1 MRHRRVLAA
10 AAAILLMILCWHG
23 NVDRASRPENRDK
36 QCANRHHVLLA
47 HVLVPCARY
56 LSGTHNYSSPEQRL
70 GTTAAP
76 TVSGWLSDCK
86 RDQQIQKGCGSC
98 FQESKLWLINRALL
112 I

>member
-23 NVDRASRPENRDK
+23 SIDRASRPENKDK

-56 LSGTHNYSSPEQRL
+56 LSGTHNYNSPEQRL
-70 GTTAAP
+70 GTTADP
-76 TVSGWLSDCK
+76 SLSGWLSDSK
-86 RDQQIQKGCGSC
+86 REQRVQKCSGNC